1 MFDIDLCMMQCAL
14 EEADKAITENEI
26 PIGAVLVK
34 SGEIILRDH
43 NRTRQKQDPL
53 AHAEKLII
61 DRIIAS
67 GIKYLKD
74 YTLYV
79 TLEPCTMCAGMMI
92 WSRLGTV
99 VYGAR
104 DPKAG
109 AVGSVYN
116 ILTDKSFNHHPIVR
130 RDVLS
135 IECAEVLQKFFRNK
149 R

>member
-1 MFDIDLCMMQCAL
+1 MHDMDMMMMQCAF
-14 EEADKAITENEI
+14 EEAYKAVSENEI

-43 NRTRQKQDPL
+43 NRTRQLQDPL
-53 AHAEKLII
+53 AHVEKLII
-61 DRIIAS
+61 DKIIGS
-67 GIKYLKD
+67 GIKYLQD

-79 TLEPCTMCAGMMI
+79 TLEPCLMCAGMMI

-109 AVGSVYN
+109 AVGSIYN
-116 ILTDKSFNHHPIVR
+116 VLADKSFNHHPIIR
-130 RDVLS
+130 RDVLHA
-135 IECAEVLQKFFRNK
+135 ECAEILRSFFRSK